1 MMRIRPI
8 QYFAWVAVLAA
19 LLSKQGVRGAEPN
32 RRGREIFRQ
41 LCVKCHGRNGEGVK
55 GKYDD
60 ALRGDW
66 AIEKL
71 TRYIDKNMPDDAPEK
86 CQGPDAE
93 AVARYIY
100 DAFYS
105 REARLRNHP
114 PRVEL
119 VRLTNRQHLNTVADL
134 IKHFTDS
141 DGAVA
146 GERGLRASYYSSRNF
161 NRDSKAFERVDR
173 QVNFDFGEGNPDQVP
188 VGTNGFSME
197 WRGSLIADETGDY
210 EFILKTPNG
219 ARLWVND
226 DDSPLIDAWVASGEI
241 NEHKAALRLI
251 GGRAAP
257 LRPDYFKF
265 KDKTAAISLQWKTP
279 HGVLEAISA
288 PHLLTASMT
297 PTLVIT
303 TQLPPDD

>member
-1 MMRIRPI
+1 MLNRQI
-8 QYFAWVAVLAA
+8 QYGVS
-19 LLSKQGVRGAEPN
+19 LLVFCLWCSQADLQSAERPLS
-32 RRGREIFRQ
+32 GREIFRQ
-41 LCVKCHGRNGEGVK
+41 QCAKCHGRNGEGVK

-119 VRLTNRQHLNTVADL
+119 VRLTNRQYLNTIGDL
-134 IKHFTDS
+134 IRHFTGS

-146 GERGLRASYYSSRNF
+146 GERGLRASYYSSRNL
-161 NRDSKAFERVDR
+161 NRDSKVFERADR
-173 QVNFDFGEGNPDQVP
+173 QVNFDFGEGTPDQ
-188 VGTNGFSME
+188 
-197 WRGSLIADETGDY
+197 I
-210 EFILKTPNG
+210 
-219 ARLWVND
+219 
-226 DDSPLIDAWVASGEI
+226 
-241 NEHKAALRLI
+241 
-251 GGRAAP
+251 
-257 LRPDYFKF
+257 
-265 KDKTAAISLQWKTP
+265 
-279 HGVLEAISA
+279 
-288 PHLLTASMT
+288 
-297 PTLVIT
+297 
-303 TQLPPDD
+303 

>member
-1 MMRIRPI
+1 TARRPRS
-8 QYFAWVAVLAA
+8 AGVAGGCVVFSSRRRHTRFSRDWSSDVCSSDSQQG
-19 LLSKQGVRGAEPN
+19 LLGAEQN
-32 RRGREIFRQ
+32 KQGREIFRQ

-71 TRYIDKNMPDDAPEK
+71 SRYIDKNMPDDAPEK
-86 CQGPDAE
+86 CKGPDAE

-119 VRLTNRQHLNTVADL
+119 VRLTNRQYLNTIADL

-141 DGAVA
+141 DGTVA

-161 NRDSKAFERVDR
+161 NRDSKVFERVDR

-188 VGTNGFSME
+188 IGTNGFSMQ

-226 DDSPLIDAWVASGEI
+226 EDQTLIDAWV
-241 NEHKAALRLI
+241 
-251 GGRAAP
+251 
-257 LRPDYFKF
+257 
-265 KDKTAAISLQWKTP
+265 
-279 HGVLEAISA
+279 
-288 PHLLTASMT
+288 
-297 PTLVIT
+297 
-303 TQLPPDD
+303 